1 MGAPGLGDSDNEFD
15 TIDLFMNL
23 DLNAAILA
31 FSTTIGVT
39 NNFDISLAVP
49 FVNVNIKADPVAIV
63 NSFTFFTTGTA
74 NHSFGGIPT
83 DPELTSKPGAINDD
97 ATGIGDIAIR
107 AKYNFY
113 RGRKIDLAAMLEYR
127 LPTGDEEDFLGT
139 GSSTFRTILIV
150 SSLLGNFGPHLNLA
164 YERRNSDLDLDE
176 IELFLGYDQKLS
188 ERLTLAVD
196 FWGEWEIGSQIE
208 ALQFPQSAF
217 IRRPIGTTIFTRE
230 VSLTNIP
237 NFAHDHNLNA
247 SFGLKFNPKEEVIII
262 GNIIIPLNDGGLRSD
277 FISTVGFQVSY

>member
-1 MGAPGLGDSDNEFD
+1 
-15 TIDLFMNL
+15 MNL

-63 NSFTFFTTGTA
+63 DSFTFFTTDTA

-83 DPELTSKPGAINDD
+83 DPELTSKPGALNDD

-107 AKYNFY
+107 AKYNFF

-196 FWGEWEIGSQIE
+196 LGGEWEIGSQIE

-217 IRRPIGTTIFTRE
+217 IRRPIGTTIT
-230 VSLTNIP
+230 
-237 NFAHDHNLNA
+237 
-247 SFGLKFNPKEEVIII
+247 
-262 GNIIIPLNDGGLRSD
+262 
-277 FISTVGFQVSY
+277 